1 MEITQMK
8 KTIKTT
14 KSKKL
19 VVGRETV
26 KALTPGE
33 LAAVEGG
40 NVPKNW
46 TSDSVNACC
55 A

>member
-1 MEITQMK
+1 MK
-8 KTIKTT
+8 KMIKAT

-26 KALTPGE
+26 KALTPSQ
-33 LAAVEGG
+33 LAEVDGG
-40 NVPKNW
+40 NRVAPW

>member
-1 MEITQMK
+1 MK
-8 KTIKTT
+8 KPT
-14 KSKKL
+14 KNKKL

-33 LAAVEGG
+33 FVEVEGG
-40 NVPKNW
+40 NEVPIPI
-46 TSDSVNACC
+46 TGDSRWVCC